1 MAVDGVPAV
10 PESAPTRIGPSQPE
24 QTSHEQAIA
33 SIAARRALPPTP
45 EVVNAPEPDTPAP
58 EAPQAET
65 QETTELSE
73 ATTPEQTTPETEV
86 QPEESQTVQAED
98 EALTESEAETPVEAE
113 SEAEPITSIEEL
125 PDTVKGIAEALE
137 VDTEALLDH
146 IKVPLPGTDQ
156 TITLREAQRGYLR
169 EDTFTRKTQELA
181 DDRQKFN
188 GMTQEYQNAA
198 NGRLKNLD
206 AAVMA
211 VHKLM
216 GEQPDANQM
225 AALAQE
231 DPEAYAKLDAG
242 QKAVNLALQQA
253 HQARDQV
260 EHQASAETEQRK
272 AQYRDE
278 QIKLLVE
285 KEPELKDPKELE
297 KFTTGLVA
305 YLRSPEQN
313 YTDKE
318 ISDFVSGPYDHRNII
333 TLKRAMRDLAAHN
346 AKPVVE
352 KQLKNKRRVL
362 KPKGSNSGRNNGQTT
377 LTTLQA
383 SLRQAPTRRDQQTA
397 ARALIRAKLA
407 SNR

>member
-24 QTSHEQAIA
+24 PTSHEQAIA

-73 ATTPEQTTPETEV
+73 ATTPEQTTPEMEV

-98 EALTESEAETPVEAE
+98 EALTESEAEIPVEAK

-146 IKVPLPGTDQ
+146 IKVPLPGTNQ

-211 VHKLM
+211 VHNLM
-216 GEQPDANQM
+216 GQQPDANQM
-225 AALAQE
+225 AALAQD
-231 DPEAYAKLDAG
+231 DPEQYAQIDARN
-242 QKAVNLALQQA
+242 KAVQAALTQA

-260 EHQASAETEQRK
+260 EQQTRAETER
-272 AQYRDE
+272 AVGQYRDE

-285 KEPELKDPKELE
+285 KRPELKDEPTRKKAE
-297 KFTTGLVA
+297 TAMAA
-305 YLRSPEQN
+305 YLRDRLGYSDQ
-313 YTDKE
+313 E
-318 ISDFVSGPYDHRNII
+318 IIDWANGGYDHRHVDMI
-333 TLKRAMRDLAAHN
+333 LDAMMYRASQN

-352 KQLKNKRRVL
+352 KQLKMKRRVL
-362 KPKGSNSGRNNGQTT
+362 KPKGSNSGRNNGQAT
-377 LTTLQA
+377 LTTLQD